1 MTAAPPVTHP
11 VVHNAHPP
19 AGTLRVDR
27 LDCLRGDEPVLTGLS
42 FEVHGGEVLQVLGA
56 NGSGKTTLL
65 RVLAGLARPDGGAL
79 HWRGRTLDG
88 HQEDWR
94 DVLLYVS
101 HAGGVTPTLTVAEN
115 LAYAVQM
122 AGRPPRAPL
131 DGAFRDMGLG
141 TLRNTLAGRLSAGQ
155 RQRVA
160 LARLLLIPAEV
171 WLLDEP
177 LTALDAAG
185 KTLVETLL
193 VGHAARGGLA
203 IVATH
208 QALDLPAGLVR
219 TLQLT
224 SARAA

>member
-1 MTAAPPVTHP
+1 MHHARPPP
-11 VVHNAHPP
+11 
-19 AGTLRVDR
+19 GTLHAAG
-27 LDCLRGDEPVLTGLS
+27 LECLRGDEPVIDGLS
-42 FEVHGGEVLQVLGA
+42 FDVRGGEILQVLGA

-65 RVLAGLARPDGGAL
+65 RVLAGLAQPDGGAL
-79 HWRGRTLDG
+79 QWRERALDTQPADWRGT
-88 HQEDWR
+88 
-94 DVLLYVS
+94 LLYVS

-115 LAYAVQM
+115 LVYAV
-122 AGRPPRAPL
+122 ALSGRPRRAPL
-131 DGAFRDMGLG
+131 DAVLQDMGLAP
-141 TLRNTLAGRLSAGQ
+141 LRNALAGRLSAGQ

-160 LARLLLIPAEV
+160 LARLLLIPAEA

-185 KTLVETLL
+185 KALVETML

-208 QALDLPAGLVR
+208 QALDLPAGLMR